1 MGEETVD
8 ASSALTWS
16 APVVKRGGGCFSQRY
31 TSVKLKEEAKV
42 ICGNMIIS

>member
-1 MGEETVD
+1 MGEEKVD

-16 APVVKRGGGCFSQRY
+16 APVVKTGRGCFSQNY

-42 ICGNMIIS
+42 ICENMIIS